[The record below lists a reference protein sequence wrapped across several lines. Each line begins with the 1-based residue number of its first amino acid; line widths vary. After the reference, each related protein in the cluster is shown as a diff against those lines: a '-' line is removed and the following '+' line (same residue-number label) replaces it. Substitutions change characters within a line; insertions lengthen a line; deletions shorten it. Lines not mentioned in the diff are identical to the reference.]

1 MENNKTLKH
10 FVLVHGICLGAWCWY
25 KLLTLLKQAGHRA
38 TAIDLGASGVN
49 PKRIEEVGSVS
60 DYLQPLMEFMVS
72 LPDDENVI
80 LVGHSYGGLS
90 IALVME
96 NFPQK
101 ILLGVFVT
109 SYMPNFS
116 DPPAL
121 QMQEYF
127 KRISVESLMDCQF
140 KFDKGAENPPTS
152 VIFGPDYVAAHV
164 FQYCQPQDVEL
175 AKTLVR
181 PHGLYFED
189 MAKESLLT
197 EKKYGSVIRVYV
209 MCEED
214 EVMEEKFQRFV
225 IENSP
230 PKEVISIARAGHMV
244 MLSQPTKLSSC
255 LQDIAHKYS

>member
-1 MENNKTLKH
+1 MENKRMKH
-10 FVLVHGICLGAWCWY
+10 FVLVHGICHGAWSWY
-25 KLLTLLKQAGHRA
+25 KLLPLLKQAGHRA
-38 TAIDLGASGVN
+38 TALDLGACGVD
-49 PKRIEEVGSVS
+49 PKRIEDVGSMS
-60 DYLQPLMEFMVS
+60 DYLQPLMEFLAS
-72 LPDDENVI
+72 LPDEESVI

-90 IALVME
+90 IALAME
-96 NFPQK
+96 SFPQK
-101 ILLGVFVT
+101 ISLAVFVT
-109 SYMPNFS
+109 SYMPNCS

-140 KFDKGAENPPTS
+140 KFDKGAKNPPTS
-152 VIFGPDYVAAHV
+152 VIFGPDYMAAHV
-164 FQYCQPQDVEL
+164 YQYCQSEDVEL
-175 AKTLVR
+175 AKMLVR
-181 PHGLYFED
+181 PNELYFED

-209 MCEED
+209 VCEED
-214 EVMEEKFQRFV
+214 EVMEEKIQRFV